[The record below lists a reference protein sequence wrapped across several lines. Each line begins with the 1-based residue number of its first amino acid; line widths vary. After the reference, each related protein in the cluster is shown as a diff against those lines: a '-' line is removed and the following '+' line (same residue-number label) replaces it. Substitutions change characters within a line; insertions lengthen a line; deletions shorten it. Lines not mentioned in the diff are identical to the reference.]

1 MEKTNHFL
9 QWLGED
15 YKVTSVKKTVMG
27 NTMTLN
33 TVTLSDG
40 RVFVE
45 AERALVSYDNG
56 YYMSYR
62 KGDETDKVIETI
74 VWNWSWNEGA

>member
-1 MEKTNHFL
+1 M
-9 QWLGED
+9 
-15 YKVTSVKKTVMG
+15 SVDTI
-27 NTMTLN
+27 
-33 TVTLSDG
+33 TLSDG

-56 YYMSYR
+56 FYMSYR

-74 VWNWSWNEGA
+74 VWNFTK

>member
-1 MEKTNHFL
+1 MENTNHFL

-15 YKVTSVKKTVMG
+15 YKVTSIQKTVLG
-27 NTMTLN
+27 KTMTTN
-33 TVTLSDG
+33 TITFSDG

-56 YYMSYR
+56 FYMSYR

-74 VWNWSWNEGA
+74 VWNWSSNKGA

>member
-15 YKVTSVKKTVMG
+15 YKVTSIQKTVLG
-27 NTMTLN
+27 KTMTTN
-33 TVTLSDG
+33 TITLSDG

-45 AERALVSYDNG
+45 AERALVSYDG
-56 YYMSYR
+56 GFYMSYR

>member
-1 MEKTNHFL
+1 MANTNHFL
-9 QWLGED
+9 KWLGED
-15 YKVTSVKKTVMG
+15 YKVTSIQKTVLG
-27 NTMTLN
+27 KTMTVN

-45 AERALVSYDNG
+45 AERALVSYDG
-56 YYMSYR
+56 GFYMSYR

-74 VWNWSWNEGA
+74 VWNFTK